1 MAQVINSGEGTLE
14 SYFDTVL
21 LPLTTIPLLGFWKL
35 LPTFGGRIITIATEV
50 RQSVNTLHV
59 AQMWVQTS

>member
-1 MAQVINSGEGTLE
+1 VAQAINSGEGTLE

-50 RQSVNTLHV
+50 R
-59 AQMWVQTS
+59 